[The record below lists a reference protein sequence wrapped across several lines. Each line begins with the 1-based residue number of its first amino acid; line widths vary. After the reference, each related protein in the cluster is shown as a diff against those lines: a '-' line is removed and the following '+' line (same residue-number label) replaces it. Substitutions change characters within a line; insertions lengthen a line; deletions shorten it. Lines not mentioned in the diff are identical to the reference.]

1 MVQEET
7 RPITVHSWSVGVQH
21 ELPGRML
28 ADVAYV
34 GNSVRNAFAVNAG
47 QSYTNQLNDPD
58 PRLVANPTPD
68 MIDRTTGNVLP
79 TNFIRPSYPGRGA
92 VTQRVFLDEMYRNY
106 NAIQLEVRRRLANGF
121 AWAANYTGSVTKV
134 YTAYDWY
141 RTAEDNERRNSHKNG
156 SRPHNAKITYNVMIP
171 GASQFLGN
179 NVIAKGVLDGWQLSG
194 ITTLLGGPGRT
205 SRARELRL
213 RSSAS
218 QAPRVLTR

>member
-1 MVQEET
+1 
-7 RPITVHSWSVGVQH
+7 
-21 ELPGRML
+21 
-28 ADVAYV
+28 
-34 GNSVRNAFAVNAG
+34 VRAAAG
-47 QSYTNQLNDPD
+47 P
-58 PRLVANPTPD
+58 AH
-68 MIDRTTGNVLP
+68 
-79 TNFIRPSYPGRGA
+79 
-92 VTQRVFLDEMYRNY
+92 
-106 NAIQLEVRRRLANGF
+106 RLANGF